1 MLLPHSH
8 PQLQAQQRRHTHQK
22 PQQRPAQLH
31 LVALEIRDLQGR
43 TICLRYFF
51 KVELSNSLCSLQSLF
66 LFFITARMES
76 VEVCKLWLQLEF
88 L

>member
-51 KVELSNSLCSLQSLF
+51 KVELSVKTLFVAYKVYFCSSLQHEWS
-66 LFFITARMES
+66 R
-76 VEVCKLWLQLEF
+76 
-88 L
+88 

>member
-51 KVELSNSLCSLQSLF
+51 KVELSVTNLTLFVAYKVYFCSSLQHEWS
-66 LFFITARMES
+66 R
-76 VEVCKLWLQLEF
+76 
-88 L
+88 